1 MLLHAL
7 TIFCGAFLLFLVQP
21 LIGKYI
27 LPWFGG
33 SPGVWSTCLLFFQ
46 TLLLG
51 GYAYAHALSTWLKPR
66 RQAWVHLA
74 LLALAVATLPI
85 APGPEW
91 KPLTGDAPTGRILLL
106 LTVCLGLP
114 YLALSAT
121 GPLVQRWF
129 SLGPPGVSPYRLFAL
144 SNAGSLLALA
154 AYPFAV
160 EPLLSRAAQSRAWSA
175 GMVLF
180 ALLCGACAWRA
191 RKLPAG
197 DDGGP
202 VSGRAADSGD
212 AEIAPP
218 TRTAD
223 AYAGAVPPTA
233 MVVFFWIALPAVA
246 SLLLVAVTNKLS
258 TDVAVIPFLWV
269 LPLGLYLLTFILCF
283 DHPRWYARTLFS
295 ALLAAGCGTVWF
307 LLDQGPSAKLPLQVA
322 GYTGTLFAACMVCHG
337 EVHRLKPAPRRLTG
351 FYLCLAAGG
360 ALGGVLVAVVAPRV
374 FPDFHELPLG
384 LWALAYFTGV
394 LSLVRRSREL
404 AAGSAA
410 GVLAL
415 MLLIP
420 AMQTKGADG
429 LLDWLRL
436 FPGHV
441 RAFNGEW
448 WIEELCVA
456 ALLFACLHEGW
467 RPVGREWQRRMSVY
481 PLVMSILLG
490 VVFIVQATATSRTAV
505 ERVRNF
511 YGTLKVRSY
520 NAGAPTHYHLFS
532 HGLTTHG
539 LQFTERPRSLQP
551 TTYYGPT
558 SGVGRIIDLLPGS
571 PGRHVGMVGL
581 GAGSIAAYGL
591 PGDRFRIYE
600 INPGVIRLARERFT
614 YLADS
619 AADISVVPGD
629 ARLTLEAELRHGER
643 QRFDLLVL
651 DAFSSDAIP
660 VHLLTSEAFTLYLA
674 HMKPAGV
681 IAVHVSNRHLDL
693 RPVVEAQARQHALHF
708 ATIEDDPLEEDWWL
722 YGTTWILLGRE
733 EHTLASAEIQDAA
746 DPPPDGTARSVLW
759 TDDFASLLDVL
770 K

>member
-33 SPGVWSTCLLFFQ
+33 SPGVWTTCLLFFQ

-51 GYAYAHALSTWLKPR
+51 GYAYAHATSTWLKPR
-66 RQAWVHLA
+66 RQAWVHLG

-91 KPLTGDAPTGRILLL
+91 KPLAGDAPTGRILLL

-114 YLALSAT
+114 YFVLSAT

-129 SLGPPGVSPYRLFAL
+129 SLGHPGVSPYRLYAL
-144 SNAGSLLALA
+144 SNAGSLLALV

-160 EPLLSRAAQSRAWSA
+160 EPLLPRAAQSWAWSA

-191 RKLPAG
+191 RNLPDAPAPLAPE
-197 DDGGP
+197 DGETG
-202 VSGRAADSGD
+202 
-212 AEIAPP
+212 E
-218 TRTAD
+218 
-223 AYAGAVPPTA
+223 AVAPTA
-233 MVVFFWIALPAVA
+233 LVVFFWIALPAVA
-246 SLLLVAVTNKLS
+246 SVLLVAVTNKLS

-307 LLDQGPSAKLPLQVA
+307 LLDEGPSAKLPLQVA
-322 GYTGTLFAACMVCHG
+322 GYLVTLFAACMVCHG
-337 EVHRLKPAPRRLTG
+337 EVHRLKPAPRLLTG

-360 ALGGVLVAVVAPRV
+360 ALGGVAVALVAPRA
-374 FPDFHELPLG
+374 FPDFYELQFG
-384 LWALAYFTGV
+384 LWALAYFLGV

-404 AAGSAA
+404 ATGSAI
-410 GVLAL
+410 GVLTL
-415 MLLIP
+415 TLLIP
-420 AMQTKGADG
+420 AMKTKGADG
-429 LLDWLRL
+429 LFDWLRL
-436 FPGHV
+436 FLEHV
-441 RAFNGEW
+441 HTFNGEW
-448 WIEELCVA
+448 WKELVCVFV
-456 ALLFACLHEGW
+456 LFFACLHEGW
-467 RPVGREWQRRMSVY
+467 RPVADGWQRRMSVF

-490 VVFIVQATATSRTAV
+490 VVYIIQATATSRTAV
-505 ERVRNF
+505 EMVRNF

-520 NAGAPTHYHLFS
+520 NGGAPTHYHLFS
-532 HGLTTHG
+532 HGATTHG
-539 LQFTERPRSLQP
+539 LQFTEPPRSLQP
-551 TTYYGPT
+551 TTYYGST

-581 GAGSIAAYGL
+581 GTGSIAAYGL

-600 INPGVIRLARERFT
+600 INPDVIRLARERFT

-619 AADISVVPGD
+619 AGAIAVVPGD
-629 ARLTLEAELRHGER
+629 ARLTMEAELQRGER
-643 QRFDLLVL
+643 QRFDLLAL

-660 VHLLTSEAFTLYLA
+660 VHLLTSEAFALYLA
-674 HMKPAGV
+674 HLNHRGV
-681 IAVHVSNRHLDL
+681 IAVHISNRYLDL
-693 RPVVEAQARQHALHF
+693 RPVVEAQAKQHGLHF
-708 ATIEDDPLEEDWWL
+708 ATIEDDPKSEDWWL
-722 YGTTWILLGRE
+722 YGTTWILLSRD
-733 EHTLASAEIQDAA
+733 EHVLAAEEIQDAS
-746 DPPPDGTARSVLW
+746 DPPPDGTARTVLW
-759 TDDFASLLDVL
+759 TDDFASLLGVL